1 MIAFYT
7 VNMHVLHLGINTMVS
22 MMVVDYRGAMMVV
35 DTVESVSNL
44 YSSAAY
50 LILIPIPTQSCSHS
64 QASSPPSFPTIF
76 SPPASNCPHA
86 SSASPADPYCPV
98 LFPKRKTTN
107 SSPIGM

>member
-1 MIAFYT
+1 
-7 VNMHVLHLGINTMVS
+7 
-22 MMVVDYRGAMMVV
+22 MVV

-98 LFPKRKTTN
+98 LFPKRKTN
-107 SSPIGM
+107 LSPIGT